1 MRLFKNLKSQFFRFV
16 KHWANFSFSVLFA
29 HKPEAKYTSA
39 REQEDSWLLTEL
51 GSETLLSWTV
61 ASR

>member
-29 HKPEAKYTSA
+29 HKPEAKYTF
-39 REQEDSWLLTEL
+39 RH
-51 GSETLLSWTV
+51 GSKRT
-61 ASR
+61 RGY